1 LSEAKLF
8 DTEPLEKTCDHTGII
23 SPNTSVKPVSA
34 GINEK
39 GHLTIGGLDTV
50 DLAEQ
55 YGTPLWI
62 IDEATIRASVA
73 ACKAGLEEYPNAQIT
88 FAGKAFLCLAMCH
101 LIKQLGVGL
110 DVVSEGEMYTAI
122 KAEFPSE
129 RLVLHGNNKS
139 PREIEMAL
147 SYGDVRIVI
156 DNRSELEMVAAIAR
170 KLGRQAKILL
180 RLIPGVE
187 PGTHKHNRTGHD
199 ESKFGIPIVEVPSF
213 IDYIAKYPL
222 EFKLLG
228 LHMHLGSI
236 VASMDPYNEA
246 IRVVTD
252 LMKNLKAER
261 NLEISELDL
270 GGGLAISY
278 LENEEVVPIF
288 GWSQK
293 LAFATMAA
301 LGGRGL
307 VAPKLILEPGRSIV
321 GTSGVTIYRVG
332 HAKELPNG
340 LKYIAVD
347 GGMADNP
354 RPITYQA
361 KYTTAIA
368 NRMNSERPT
377 TPVTLAGKY
386 CEQGDII
393 VEETYIAAKTGDL
406 VAVFGTGAY
415 NYSQSSNYNRTGR
428 PACVLVANG
437 EAEVIVER
445 ESNEDLL
452 RNDRVPPRLLKG

>member
-1 LSEAKLF
+1 MSEAKLF
-8 DTEPLEKTCDHTGII
+8 ESEHSVKSSDHSSIV

-34 GINEK
+34 GVNERD
-39 GHLTIGGLDTV
+39 HLTIGGVDTV
-50 DLAEQ
+50 DLADK
-55 YGTPLWI
+55 YGTPLYI

-73 ACKAGLEEYPNAQIT
+73 ACKAGLEEYPQAQIT

-101 LIKQLGVGL
+101 LIKHLGVGL
-110 DVVSEGEMYTAI
+110 DVVSEGELHTAI
-122 KAEFPSE
+122 KANFPSE

-139 PREIEMAL
+139 PGEIEMAL
-147 SYGDVRIVI
+147 SYGDVNIVI

-170 KLGRQAKILL
+170 KLGRQAKIML

-199 ESKFGIPIVEVPSF
+199 ESKFGIPVQEVSAF
-213 IDYIAKYPL
+213 IDYIEKYHL
-222 EFKLLG
+222 ELKLRG
-228 LHMHLGSI
+228 LHLHLGSV
-236 VASMDPYNEA
+236 VASMEPYNEA

-252 LMKNLKAER
+252 LMKTLKAER
-261 NLEISELDL
+261 NIDIAELDL
-270 GGGLAISY
+270 GGGLAIAY
-278 LENEEVVPIF
+278 LENEEVVPMYEW
-288 GWSQK
+288 GQK
-293 LAFATMAA
+293 LALATMAA
-301 LGGRGL
+301 LGNRGL
-307 VAPKLILEPGRSIV
+307 LAPKLILEPGRSIV

-332 HAKELPNG
+332 HTKELPNG

-368 NRMNSERPT
+368 NRMNAERPSK
-377 TPVTLAGKY
+377 PITLAGKY

-393 VEETYIAAKTGDL
+393 VEEAYIGAKTGDL

-452 RNDRVPPRLLKG
+452 RNDRVPARLLKG